1 MKTGHSKSPVNENS
15 EVPVGNDKGTIFLVG
30 PEHQDQ
36 TLNNDR
42 AALTSVGRTLR
53 KRAERHKPQ
62 VRHCLIQT
70 VTVSLRGCPEGKV

>member
-1 MKTGHSKSPVNENS
+1 MKTGHSESPVNENS
-15 EVPVGNDKGTIFLVG
+15 EVSVGNDKGTIFLVG

-62 VRHCLIQT
+62 VRHCLIQNCNCE
-70 VTVSLRGCPEGKV
+70 SEGMPRG